1 MSVENFFQ
9 ESFFD
14 DIFPLVDA
22 RASNF
27 QQSSRFQEPSS
38 FQEPSGFQEIGLKAP
53 EKSPKDRK
61 KSHNEITRGTTS
73 GLSPSLP
80 DFRVI
85 RSTRRKRGITA
96 FRNNGVIEIHIP
108 DRTTR
113 RDEAALIP
121 EMIALVL
128 EREAQRRHGDQHLE
142 KMSSHLL
149 AEYLPEFHERPSSIK
164 WRNMQG
170 RWGSCTTVDG
180 TIRIAGRLAS
190 APDYVLRCV
199 LLHELIH
206 LRLPDHGAEFKALLA
221 RYPDLARAE
230 AFLEGFEAGLAG
242 IPEPVTVQELDGSD
256 LDPL

>member
-27 QQSSRFQEPSS
+27 QQSSRFQEPSA
-38 FQEPSGFQEIGLKAP
+38 FQEKVLKAP

-149 AEYLPEFHERPSSIK
+149 AETRQANPPRTPCNS
-164 WRNMQG
+164 
-170 RWGSCTTVDG
+170 
-180 TIRIAGRLAS
+180 
-190 APDYVLRCV
+190 P
-199 LLHELIH
+199 
-206 LRLPDHGAEFKALLA
+206 
-221 RYPDLARAE
+221 
-230 AFLEGFEAGLAG
+230 
-242 IPEPVTVQELDGSD
+242 
-256 LDPL
+256 